1 MADKRIDEL
10 EEATSITGTDLFVLE
25 QANTAKKLTG
35 QTMTNFLLALANGHG
50 GISTI
55 AKTSSTGTNP
65 VVDTYTITFADNTTT
80 TFQVTN
86 GVKGDQ
92 GPRGYTG
99 NPGAD
104 ITITSTS
111 VQYQEWTSG
120 TSYPTGT
127 WLDNPPSV
135 AQGNFL
141 WTRTIVNYS
150 DGGQT
155 VAYSVARNGVDG
167 SGAVSTVCGV
177 SPDGSGN
184 VALTA
189 ANVGALPDSY
199 QPPVTSVNNK
209 TGTVVLDN
217 DDVNAERCLKVTA
230 TPTAAG
236 WYRAASFD
244 VPNNVQNG
252 AWGFILDINITRTY
266 GATDNELHYIRLFGA
281 YNNLKFLNEV
291 SQSNS
296 LGITKIR
303 YTTSSAKAYIDIY
316 STLITN
322 GNAITVDIVPHTNP
336 IYIKSLKAESL
347 QSVADAPSGETITAS
362 YNFHWDISSTTIDI
376 SSSVTL
382 NGFTELQKKATLH
395 DGVVDIF
402 IETNFTIYQA
412 DYEYTIGA
420 VAAAYAPKSN
430 VFFTAQLTD
439 ANFNPRG
446 LALFTIYTNGNMT
459 VRINNTDGNY
469 PILHANYSIF

>member
-55 AKTSSTGTNP
+55 AKTSSSGTNP

-127 WLDNPPSV
+127 WLDNPPSI

-189 ANVGALPDSY
+189 SDVGALPSSY
-199 QPPVTSVNNK
+199 QAPVTSVNGETGAVNLDASDVGAVAGDSVSK
-209 TGTVVLDN
+209 TIS
-217 DDVNAERCLKVTA
+217 AS
-230 TPTAAG
+230 G
-236 WYRAASFD
+236 WYRVLKHTGSIPDGGIIKFKIGR
-244 VPNNVQNG
+244 NQNG
-252 AWGFILDINITRTY
+252 DCHEIDLHVPHGHSFV
-266 GATDNELHYIRLFGA
+266 NEISTSGT
-281 YNNLKFLNEV
+281 N
-291 SQSNS
+291 

-303 YTTSSAKAYIDIY
+303 LTQGSTYLYVDIY
-316 STLITN
+316 YALSATSIVRVDFIPAGTITQSN
-322 GNAITVDIVPHTNP
+322 IA
-336 IYIKSLKAESL
+336 AETL
-347 QSVADAPSGETITAS
+347 QSVNDAPSGETVLEMHNFSANASPVQTANVS
-362 YNFHWDISSTTIDI
+362 DVLRSGTFTSADQTLDYTATVPCWFYGSFLMQANSTGMAYIE
-376 SSSVTL
+376 L
-382 NGFTELQKKATLH
+382 N
-395 DGVVDIF
+395 
-402 IETNFTIYQA
+402 N
-412 DYEYTIGA
+412 
-420 VAAAYAPKSN
+420 
-430 VFFTAQLTD
+430 
-439 ANFNPRG
+439 
-446 LALFTIYTNGNMT
+446 
-459 VRINNTDGNY
+459 VRIYDFSMQASLSHQYCFVPVPLQPGDRIY
-469 PILHANYSIF
+469 VYILSNDNSTYKIVAMR

>member
-50 GISTI
+50 GMSTI

-127 WLDNPPSV
+127 WLDNPPSI

-177 SPDGSGN
+177 SPDGTGN

-189 ANVGALPDSY
+189 SDVGALPSSY
-199 QPPVTSVNNK
+199 QAPVTSVNGDTGAVDLDASDVGAVAGDSVSK
-209 TGTVVLDN
+209 TIS
-217 DDVNAERCLKVTA
+217 AS
-230 TPTAAG
+230 G
-236 WYRAASFD
+236 WYRVLKHTGSIPDGGIIKFQIGR
-244 VPNNVQNG
+244 NQNG
-252 AWGFILDINITRTY
+252 DCHEIDLHVPHGHSFV
-266 GATDNELHYIRLFGA
+266 NEISTSGT
-281 YNNLKFLNEV
+281 N
-291 SQSNS
+291 

-303 YTTSSAKAYIDIY
+303 LTQVSTYLYVDIY
-316 STLITN
+316 YTLSATSIVRVDFIPAGTITQSN
-322 GNAITVDIVPHTNP
+322 IA
-336 IYIKSLKAESL
+336 AESL
-347 QSVADAPSGETITAS
+347 QSVADAPSGETVLATHDFVANTHISGSVVGS
-362 YNFHWDISSTTIDI
+362 Y
-376 SSSVTL
+376 
-382 NGFTELQKKATLH
+382 G
-395 DGVVDIF
+395 
-402 IETNFTIYQA
+402 TIYY
-412 DYEYTIGA
+412 DRKGGVCSIYGDVTGVPTGA
-420 VAAAYAPKSN
+420 WTTLATGLPAPAITQ
-430 VFFTAQLTD
+430 FFIAQNGASTD
-439 ANFNPRG
+439 FVMCQLNTSGTLKFYGRG
-446 LALFTIYTNGNMT
+446 SYSSG
-459 VRINNTDGNY
+459 Y
-469 PILHANYSIF
+469 PTWTYVCN

>member
-35 QTMTNFLLALANGHG
+35 QTMTSFLLALANGHG

-127 WLDNPPSV
+127 WLDNPPSI

-189 ANVGALPDSY
+189 SDVGALPSTY
-199 QPPVTSVNNK
+199 QAPVTSVNGDTGAVNLDASDVGAVAGDSVSK
-209 TGTVVLDN
+209 TIS
-217 DDVNAERCLKVTA
+217 AS
-230 TPTAAG
+230 G
-236 WYRAASFD
+236 WYRVLKHTGSIPDGGIIKFKIGR
-244 VPNNVQNG
+244 NQNG
-252 AWGFILDINITRTY
+252 DCHEIDLHVPHGHSFV
-266 GATDNELHYIRLFGA
+266 NEISTSGT
-281 YNNLKFLNEV
+281 N
-291 SQSNS
+291 

-303 YTTSSAKAYIDIY
+303 LTQGSTYLYVDIY
-316 STLITN
+316 YALSATSIVRVDFIPAGTITQSN
-322 GNAITVDIVPHTNP
+322 IA
-336 IYIKSLKAESL
+336 AESL
-347 QSVADAPSGETITAS
+347 QSVADAPSGETVLATHDFVANTHISGSVAGS
-362 YNFHWDISSTTIDI
+362 Y
-376 SSSVTL
+376 
-382 NGFTELQKKATLH
+382 G
-395 DGVVDIF
+395 
-402 IETNFTIYQA
+402 TIYY
-412 DYEYTIGA
+412 DRKGGVCSIYGDVTGVPTGA
-420 VAAAYAPKSN
+420 WTTLATGLPAPARTQ
-430 VFFTAQLTD
+430 FFIAQNGASTD
-439 ANFNPRG
+439 FVMCQLNTSGTLKFYGRG
-446 LALFTIYTNGNMT
+446 SYSSG
-459 VRINNTDGNY
+459 Y
-469 PILHANYSIF
+469 PTWTYVCN

>member
-80 TFQVTN
+80 TFQITN

-167 SGAVSTVCGV
+167 TGAVSTVCGV

-189 ANVGALPDSY
+189 SAVGALPSSY
-199 QPPVTSVNNK
+199 QAPVTSVNGDTGAVNLDASDVGAVAGDSVSK
-209 TGTVVLDN
+209 TIS
-217 DDVNAERCLKVTA
+217 AS
-230 TPTAAG
+230 G
-236 WYRAASFD
+236 WYRVLKHTGSIPDGGIIKFKIGR
-244 VPNNVQNG
+244 NQNG
-252 AWGFILDINITRTY
+252 DCHEIDLHVPHGHSFV
-266 GATDNELHYIRLFGA
+266 NEISTSGT
-281 YNNLKFLNEV
+281 N
-291 SQSNS
+291 Q
-296 LGITKIR
+296 GITKIR
-303 YTTSSAKAYIDIY
+303 LTQGSTYLYVDIY
-316 STLITN
+316 YALSANSIVRVDFIPSGTITQSN
-322 GNAITVDIVPHTNP
+322 IA
-336 IYIKSLKAESL
+336 AETL
-347 QSVADAPSGETITAS
+347 QSVADAPAGETVLTTYQLSANGVSSVAVTSTHAS
-362 YNFHWDISSTTIDI
+362 VTVN
-376 SSSVTL
+376 SSSCVRSGKNVSL
-382 NGFTELQKKATLH
+382 WVDFTVSSAISGYDVLLSCPSFA
-395 DGVVDIF
+395 
-402 IETNFTIYQA
+402 
-412 DYEYTIGA
+412 
-420 VAAAYAPKSN
+420 SN
-430 VFFTAQLTD
+430 VIAVLYDSGYTMQTNMLLYAD
-439 ANFNPRG
+439 AGNTG
-446 LALFTIYTNGNMT
+446 LRCYDHIAAGRYKAY
-459 VRINNTDGNY
+459 VNY
-469 PILHANYSIF
+469 ITSD

>member
-50 GISTI
+50 GISAI

-127 WLDNPPSV
+127 WLDNPPSI

-177 SPDGSGN
+177 SPDGFGN
-184 VALTA
+184 VALTPSD
-189 ANVGALPDSY
+189 VGALPSSY
-199 QPPVTSVNNK
+199 QAPVTSVNGDTGAVNLDASDVGAVAGDSVSK
-209 TGTVVLDN
+209 TIS
-217 DDVNAERCLKVTA
+217 AS
-230 TPTAAG
+230 G
-236 WYRAASFD
+236 WYRVLKHTGSIPDGGIIKFKIGR
-244 VPNNVQNG
+244 NQNG
-252 AWGFILDINITRTY
+252 DCHEIDLHVPHGHSFV
-266 GATDNELHYIRLFGA
+266 NEISTSGT
-281 YNNLKFLNEV
+281 N
-291 SQSNS
+291 

-303 YTTSSAKAYIDIY
+303 LTQGSTYLYADIY
-316 STLITN
+316 YALSATSIVRVDFIPAGTITQSN
-322 GNAITVDIVPHTNP
+322 IA
-336 IYIKSLKAESL
+336 AESL
-347 QSVADAPSGETITAS
+347 QSVADAPSGETVLTEYVFAQNTSIADVVTSGNVRHS
-362 YNFHWDISSTTIDI
+362 YRRSGNVVVIGMQSLGGTSVPQNVHTT
-376 SSSVTL
+376 V
-382 NGFTELQKKATLH
+382 ATLPV
-395 DGVVDIF
+395 GLRPL
-402 IETNFTIYQA
+402 ETVNFAA
-412 DYEYTIGA
+412 DNTGGSLNIGGMI
-420 VAAAYAPKSN
+420 
-430 VFFTAQLTD
+430 Q
-439 ANFNPRG
+439 
-446 LALFTIYTNGNMT
+446 TNGDVDLYVTNGST
-459 VRINNTDGNY
+459 SYWRFNVSYIV
-469 PILHANYSIF
+469 

>member
-50 GISTI
+50 GISAI

-177 SPDGSGN
+177 NPDGSGN

-189 ANVGALPDSY
+189 SDVGALPDTY
-199 QPPVTSVNNK
+199 QAPVVSVNGANGNVNL
-209 TGTVVLDN
+209 TAA
-217 DDVNAERCLKVTA
+217 DVAAVPVSGSDGFLYRSSNTIGQKELMKSLWSD
-230 TPTAAG
+230 AAG
-236 WYRAASFD
+236 WNSGAKTIAGLSDYSVFAVRMDGVNSLAIGMLGVGSLNTTPTYLRAIGGFASPTGYGQVYAAFTRSGND
-244 VPNNVQNG
+244 LTFVAACSVNQTG
-252 AWGFILDINITRTY
+252 TRT
-266 GATDNELHYIRLFGA
+266 
-281 YNNLKFLNEV
+281 
-291 SQSNS
+291 
-296 LGITKIR
+296 
-303 YTTSSAKAYIDIY
+303 
-316 STLITN
+316 
-322 GNAITVDIVPHTNP
+322 
-336 IYIKSLKAESL
+336 
-347 QSVADAPSGETITAS
+347 
-362 YNFHWDISSTTIDI
+362 
-376 SSSVTL
+376 
-382 NGFTELQKKATLH
+382 
-395 DGVVDIF
+395 DGKV
-402 IETNFTIYQA
+402 IEI
-412 DYEYTIGA
+412 IG
-420 VAAAYAPKSN
+420 V
-430 VFFTAQLTD
+430 
-439 ANFNPRG
+439 
-446 LALFTIYTNGNMT
+446 I
-459 VRINNTDGNY
+459 
-469 PILHANYSIF
+469 

>member
-10 EEATSITGTDLFVLE
+10 EEALSITATDLFVLE

-86 GVKGDQ
+86 GVKGDK

-189 ANVGALPDSY
+189 SDVGALPSSY
-199 QPPVTSVNNK
+199 QAPVTSVNGDTGAVNLDASDVGAVACDSVSK
-209 TGTVVLDN
+209 TIS
-217 DDVNAERCLKVTA
+217 AS
-230 TPTAAG
+230 G
-236 WYRAASFD
+236 WYRVMKHTGSIPDGGIIKFKIGR
-244 VPNNVQNG
+244 NQNG
-252 AWGFILDINITRTY
+252 DCHEIDLHVPHGHSFV
-266 GATDNELHYIRLFGA
+266 NEISTSGT
-281 YNNLKFLNEV
+281 N
-291 SQSNS
+291 

-303 YTTSSAKAYIDIY
+303 LTQGSTYLYADIY
-316 STLITN
+316 YALSATSIVRVDFIPAGTITQSN
-322 GNAITVDIVPHTNP
+322 IV
-336 IYIKSLKAESL
+336 AESL
-347 QSVADAPSGETITAS
+347 QSVADAPSGETILAEYDFVADTQGYKRIDLPSTIAAQTIVTVAS
-362 YNFHWDISSTTIDI
+362 IPVPKGRKAIEACIRLRSANSTGKMLIGLGDTVCTVPDGDYQAVTLISPITTETTVYATCYVYN
-376 SSSVTL
+376 SSSITMQGSDNCIL
-382 NGFTELQKKATLH
+382 YR
-395 DGVVDIF
+395 F
-402 IETNFTIYQA
+402 I
-412 DYEYTIGA
+412 
-420 VAAAYAPKSN
+420 
-430 VFFTAQLTD
+430 
-439 ANFNPRG
+439 
-446 LALFTIYTNGNMT
+446 
-459 VRINNTDGNY
+459 
-469 PILHANYSIF
+469 

>member
-55 AKTSSTGTNP
+55 TKTSSTGTNP

-86 GVKGDQ
+86 GIKGDQ

-111 VQYQEWTSG
+111 VQYQEWASG
-120 TSYPTGT
+120 TAYPTGT
-127 WLDNPPSV
+127 WLDNPPSI

-177 SPDGSGN
+177 SPDGTGN

-189 ANVGALPDSY
+189 SDVGALPSSY
-199 QPPVTSVNNK
+199 QAPVTSVNGDTGAVDLDASDVGAVAGDSVSK
-209 TGTVVLDN
+209 TIS
-217 DDVNAERCLKVTA
+217 AS
-230 TPTAAG
+230 G
-236 WYRAASFD
+236 WYRVLKHTGSIPDGGIIKFKIGR
-244 VPNNVQNG
+244 NQNG
-252 AWGFILDINITRTY
+252 DCHEIDLHVPHGHSFV
-266 GATDNELHYIRLFGA
+266 NEISTSGT
-281 YNNLKFLNEV
+281 N
-291 SQSNS
+291 

-303 YTTSSAKAYIDIY
+303 LTQGSTYLYVDIY
-316 STLITN
+316 YALSAASIVRVDFIPAGTITQSN
-322 GNAITVDIVPHTNP
+322 I
-336 IYIKSLKAESL
+336 SAESL
-347 QSVADAPSGETITAS
+347 QSVADAPSGETVLSTHDFVANTHISGSVVGS
-362 YNFHWDISSTTIDI
+362 Y
-376 SSSVTL
+376 
-382 NGFTELQKKATLH
+382 G
-395 DGVVDIF
+395 
-402 IETNFTIYQA
+402 TIYY
-412 DYEYTIGA
+412 DRKGGVCSIYGDVNDVPNGA
-420 VAAAYAPKSN
+420 WTTLATGLPEPARTQ
-430 VFFTAQLTD
+430 FFIAQNGASTD
-439 ANFNPRG
+439 FVMCQLNTSGTLKFYGRG
-446 LALFTIYTNGNMT
+446 SYSSG
-459 VRINNTDGNY
+459 Y
-469 PILHANYSIF
+469 PTWTYVCN

>member
-167 SGAVSTVCGV
+167 SGAVATVCGV

-189 ANVGALPDSY
+189 SDVGALPSSY
-199 QPPVTSVNNK
+199 QAPVASVNGDTGAVNLDASDVGAVAGESVSK
-209 TGTVVLDN
+209 TIS
-217 DDVNAERCLKVTA
+217 AS
-230 TPTAAG
+230 G
-236 WYRAASFD
+236 WYRVLKHTGSIPDGGIIKFKIGR
-244 VPNNVQNG
+244 NQNG
-252 AWGFILDINITRTY
+252 DCHEIDLHVPHGHSFV
-266 GATDNELHYIRLFGA
+266 NEISTSGT
-281 YNNLKFLNEV
+281 N
-291 SQSNS
+291 Q
-296 LGITKIR
+296 GITKIR
-303 YTTSSAKAYIDIY
+303 LTQGSTYLYVDIY
-316 STLITN
+316 YALSATSIVRVDFIPAGTITQSN
-322 GNAITVDIVPHTNP
+322 IA
-336 IYIKSLKAESL
+336 AETL
-347 QSVADAPSGETITAS
+347 QSVADAPSGETVLSEYEFAPNTSIADVVTSGSVRHS
-362 YNFHWDISSTTIDI
+362 YRRSGNVVVIGMQSLGGTSIPQNTYTT
-376 SSSVTL
+376 V
-382 NGFTELQKKATLH
+382 ATLPVGLRPLEPINFAA
-395 DGVVDIF
+395 DNTGGTINIGGAIQSNGDVDL
-402 IETNFTIYQA
+402 
-412 DYEYTIGA
+412 
-420 VAAAYAPKSN
+420 YA
-430 VFFTAQLTD
+430 
-439 ANFNPRG
+439 
-446 LALFTIYTNGNMT
+446 TNGST
-459 VRINNTDGNY
+459 SYWRFSVSYIV
-469 PILHANYSIF
+469 

>member
-35 QTMTNFLLALANGHG
+35 QTMTSFLLALANGHG

-55 AKTSSTGTNP
+55 AKTSSTGANP

-127 WLDNPPSV
+127 WLDNPPSI

-177 SPDGSGN
+177 SPDGAGN

-189 ANVGALPDSY
+189 SDVGALPSSY
-199 QPPVTSVNNK
+199 QAPVTSVNGDTGAVNLDASDVGAVAGDSVSK
-209 TGTVVLDN
+209 TIS
-217 DDVNAERCLKVTA
+217 AS
-230 TPTAAG
+230 G
-236 WYRAASFD
+236 WYRVLKHTGSIPDGGIIKFKIGR
-244 VPNNVQNG
+244 NQNG
-252 AWGFILDINITRTY
+252 DCHEIDLHAPHGHSFV
-266 GATDNELHYIRLFGA
+266 NEISTSGT
-281 YNNLKFLNEV
+281 N
-291 SQSNS
+291 

-303 YTTSSAKAYIDIY
+303 LTQGSTYLYVDIY
-316 STLITN
+316 YTLSATSIVRVDFIPAGTITQSN
-322 GNAITVDIVPHTNP
+322 IA
-336 IYIKSLKAESL
+336 AESL
-347 QSVADAPSGETITAS
+347 QSVADAPSGETVLATHDFVANTHISDSVAGS
-362 YNFHWDISSTTIDI
+362 Y
-376 SSSVTL
+376 
-382 NGFTELQKKATLH
+382 G
-395 DGVVDIF
+395 
-402 IETNFTIYQA
+402 TIYY
-412 DYEYTIGA
+412 DRKGGVCSIYGDVNNVPSGA
-420 VAAAYAPKSN
+420 WTTLATGLPEPARTQ
-430 VFFTAQLTD
+430 FFIAQNGASSDFVMCQLNTSGTLK
-439 ANFNPRG
+439 FYGRG
-446 LALFTIYTNGNMT
+446 SYSSG
-459 VRINNTDGNY
+459 Y
-469 PILHANYSIF
+469 PTWTYVCN

>member
-35 QTMTNFLLALANGHG
+35 QTMTSFLLALANGHG

-127 WLDNPPSV
+127 WLDNPPSI

-177 SPDGSGN
+177 SPDGTGN

-189 ANVGALPDSY
+189 SDVGALPSTY
-199 QPPVTSVNNK
+199 QAPVTSVNGDTGAVDLDASDVRAVAGDSVSK
-209 TGTVVLDN
+209 TIS
-217 DDVNAERCLKVTA
+217 AS
-230 TPTAAG
+230 G
-236 WYRAASFD
+236 WYRVLKHTGSIPDGGIIKFKIGR
-244 VPNNVQNG
+244 NQNG
-252 AWGFILDINITRTY
+252 DCHEIDLHVPHGHSFV
-266 GATDNELHYIRLFGA
+266 NEISTSGT
-281 YNNLKFLNEV
+281 N
-291 SQSNS
+291 

-303 YTTSSAKAYIDIY
+303 LTQGSTYLYVDIY
-316 STLITN
+316 YALSATSIVRVDFIPAGTITPSN
-322 GNAITVDIVPHTNP
+322 IA
-336 IYIKSLKAESL
+336 AESL
-347 QSVADAPSGETITAS
+347 QSVADAPSGETVLATHDFVANTHISGSVVGS
-362 YNFHWDISSTTIDI
+362 Y
-376 SSSVTL
+376 
-382 NGFTELQKKATLH
+382 G
-395 DGVVDIF
+395 
-402 IETNFTIYQA
+402 TIYY
-412 DYEYTIGA
+412 DRKGGVCSIYGDVNDVPNGA
-420 VAAAYAPKSN
+420 WTTLATGLPEPARTQ
-430 VFFTAQLTD
+430 FFIAQNGASTD
-439 ANFNPRG
+439 FVMCQLNTSGTLKFYGRG
-446 LALFTIYTNGNMT
+446 SYSSG
-459 VRINNTDGNY
+459 Y
-469 PILHANYSIF
+469 PTWTYVCN

>member
-10 EEATSITGTDLFVLE
+10 EEATTITANDLFVLE

-55 AKTSSTGTNP
+55 AKTSSSGTNP

-127 WLDNPPSV
+127 WLDNPPSIT
-135 AQGNFL
+135 QGNFL

-184 VALTA
+184 VALA
-189 ANVGALPDSY
+189 ASDVGALPSSY
-199 QPPVTSVNNK
+199 QAPVTSVNGDTGAVNLDAYDVGAVAGDSVSK
-209 TGTVVLDN
+209 TIS
-217 DDVNAERCLKVTA
+217 AS
-230 TPTAAG
+230 G
-236 WYRAASFD
+236 WYRVLKHTGSIPDGGIIKFKIGR
-244 VPNNVQNG
+244 NQNG
-252 AWGFILDINITRTY
+252 DCHEIDLHVPHGHSFV
-266 GATDNELHYIRLFGA
+266 NEISTSGT
-281 YNNLKFLNEV
+281 N
-291 SQSNS
+291 Q
-296 LGITKIR
+296 GITKIR
-303 YTTSSAKAYIDIY
+303 LTQDSTYLYVDIY
-316 STLITN
+316 YAISANSIVRVDFIPAGTIT
-322 GNAITVDIVPHTNP
+322 
-336 IYIKSLKAESL
+336 KSNIAAESL
-347 QSVADAPSGETITAS
+347 QSVADAPTGETVLTTYQLSANGVS
-362 YNFHWDISSTTIDI
+362 PVAVTSTH
-376 SSSVTL
+376 SSVTVNSSSCVRSGKNVSL
-382 NGFTELQKKATLH
+382 WVDFTVSSAISGYDVLLSCPTFA
-395 DGVVDIF
+395 
-402 IETNFTIYQA
+402 
-412 DYEYTIGA
+412 
-420 VAAAYAPKSN
+420 SN
-430 VFFTAQLTD
+430 VIAVLYDSGYTMQTNMLLYAD
-439 ANFNPRG
+439 AGNTG
-446 LALFTIYTNGNMT
+446 LRCYDHIAAGRYKAY
-459 VRINNTDGNY
+459 VNY
-469 PILHANYSIF
+469 ITSD